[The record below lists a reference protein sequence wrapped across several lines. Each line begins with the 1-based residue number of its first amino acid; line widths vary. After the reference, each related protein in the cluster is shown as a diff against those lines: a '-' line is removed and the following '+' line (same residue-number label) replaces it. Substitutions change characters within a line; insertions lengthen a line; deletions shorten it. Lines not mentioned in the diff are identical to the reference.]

1 MARKRKPSASG
12 MQLSSGAIC
21 LTARLC
27 WLVGIALAQYVE
39 SFASLEERHG
49 LAYSSA
55 GHEGARISR
64 VAKPHAQTS
73 PRRLLQEPST
83 KRRMPLLRRRRLQI
97 ARFFYGR

>member
-21 LTARLC
+21 LIAQLC

-39 SFASLEERHG
+39 SLASLEERRG

-55 GHEGARISR
+55 GHDGAKISR
-64 VAKPHAQTS
+64 VAKPHARTS
-73 PRRLLQEPST
+73 PRRLLQELSAR
-83 KRRMPLLRRRRLQI
+83 RRMPLLRRRQLQI
-97 ARFFYGR
+97 ARFFCGR